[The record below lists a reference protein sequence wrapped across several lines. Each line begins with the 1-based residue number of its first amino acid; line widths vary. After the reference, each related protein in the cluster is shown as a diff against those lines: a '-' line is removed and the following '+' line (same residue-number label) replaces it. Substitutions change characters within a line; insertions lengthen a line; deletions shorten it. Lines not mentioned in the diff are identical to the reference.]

1 MATYSSNTTIKIN
14 TGIANTITGTSGT
27 LVSTLASNV
36 YAIVQVCSA
45 SSGITYFVGSRQIN
59 TGSVSI
65 IGSIY
70 IGPGSDLTFT
80 AGGSVTV
87 YVSGVSFIN
96 TP

>member
-1 MATYSSNTTIKIN
+1 MATYSNNTTIKIN
-14 TGIANTITGTSGT
+14 TGITNTVTGTSGT

-36 YAIVQVCSA
+36 YAIVQVSA
-45 SSGITYFVGSRQIN
+45 TGSVNLFVGSRQIA
-59 TGSVSI
+59 TSVSVKEN
-65 IGSIY
+65 IY

-80 AGGSVTV
+80 AGASVTV